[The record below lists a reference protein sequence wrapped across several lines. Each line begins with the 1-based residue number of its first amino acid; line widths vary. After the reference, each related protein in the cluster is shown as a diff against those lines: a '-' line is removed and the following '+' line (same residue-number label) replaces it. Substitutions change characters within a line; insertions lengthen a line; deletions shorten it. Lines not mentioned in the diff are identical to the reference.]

1 MLPTLAMRTLRSG
14 DLVLEPQVAA
24 HADALFAVLGDPAIY
39 AYENVPPPSLDW
51 LRERFARLE
60 TRTSAD
66 GTERWL
72 NWALRLPADTLAG
85 YVQATVHPD
94 GHAFI
99 AYILGSAHWGRGI
112 AARAVQAMADE
123 LAAYYGAHTLWAV
136 YKSANARSER
146 LLERLAFEPA
156 PPAPEGRFAIEP
168 DESIM
173 RRAANVPPA
182 RREPMGE
189 AT

>member
-1 MLPTLAMRTLRSG
+1 MRTLRSG
-14 DLVLEPQVAA
+14 DLVLEPQLAA
-24 HADALFAVLGDPAIY
+24 HADAMFAVLGDPAIY
-39 AYENVPPPSLDW
+39 AFENVPPPSVDW

-99 AYILGSAHWGRGI
+99 AYILGSAHWGRGL
-112 AARAVQAMADE
+112 ATRAVQAMVDE
-123 LAAYYGAHTLWAV
+123 LATYYGAHTLWAV
-136 YKSANARSER
+136 YKSANARSRR
-146 LLERLAFEPA
+146 LLERLRFAPA
-156 PPAPEGRFAIEP
+156 PSALAGRFAIEP
-168 DESIM
+168 DESLM
-173 RRAANVPPA
+173 RRAANVPRA

-189 AT
+189 AA